1 MTGDSRATRCGAT
14 CPGWPAGWASRSVR
28 DEPVYPAA
36 AGHVP
41 GGAAGGDERESD
53 VPSRRARLA
62 GLGRRPAGQ
71 RGLAGRPAGHHRGCA
86 VSAMLDRPERIGAE
100 REENA
105 PVMPERP
112 ADPAGPGRPRRRV
125 SLPALAW
132 RQFRRAPVTVY
143 FLAAVWAAGLG
154 SGTIAH
160 GPSRWLSAHAGAG
173 LPSLGHGY
181 WWTPLSA
188 GLWASGL
195 GGYLAVTVLGL
206 LVLAPAERRMGVT
219 RTFATLLA
227 SQAAGLLLAAGL
239 IKLAGLA
246 REPWLS
252 ALTGETAVG
261 ALPGVLGVGF
271 VLSRTLSPLWRRR
284 LRLLLTA
291 AVTISALYL
300 GHLEQVA
307 QACGAAAGVVT
318 MALLYGRA
326 RPGAR

>member
-112 ADPAGPGRPRRRV
+112 AGPAGPGRPRRRV

-132 RQFRRAPVTVY
+132 RQFRRAPVTIG

-154 SGTIAH
+154 SGAIAH

-173 LPSLGHGY
+173 LTSLGHGY

-219 RTFATLLA
+219 RTVTALLA
-227 SQAAGLLLAAGL
+227 AQAAGMLLAA
-239 IKLAGLA
+239 
-246 REPWLS
+246 
-252 ALTGETAVG
+252 ALTWLATPPSARC
-261 ALPGVLGVGF
+261 PGCWV
-271 VLSRTLSPLWRRR
+271 SDSCS
-284 LRLLLTA
+284 A
-291 AVTISALYL
+291 ARCPR
-300 GHLEQVA
+300 
-307 QACGAAAGVVT
+307 CGG
-318 MALLYGRA
+318 G
-326 RPGAR
+326 GCGCC